1 MGILVSQALVKV
13 SEYVVVFDYDFTTET
28 IYTQID
34 ATNETQASR
43 ALCKTANAMLSQPQV
58 CVQNKY
64 IQRVAKFQSV
74 QINFRGQTQSV
85 RDKDTLREGG
95 ECDARKRKEMSILCS
110 VKIIIRSVG

>member
-1 MGILVSQALVKV
+1 MYKLTLPTKHRQA
-13 SEYVVVFDYDFTTET
+13 ERY
-28 IYTQID
+28 
-34 ATNETQASR
+34 A
-43 ALCKTANAMLSQPQV
+43 KTANAMWSQPEV

-85 RDKDTLREGG
+85 RDKDTHREGG
-95 ECDARKRKEMSILCS
+95 ECDARERKEMSILCS